1 MENKLSIF
9 LVEDDPFACKE
20 IINLVDNS
28 DDLVLIGVT
37 NNAVKAV
44 EEIRYKLPDAVILDI
59 ELHQGCGSGLDVL
72 KELKGLALSTPPYVL
87 VTTNNSSTMTYELAR
102 ELGADYILSKHQE
115 NYSEKYVIN
124 LLRMFASTIKNRSKY
139 AALADESDI
148 KSPEYYEKRITQRI
162 ITELNH
168 VGINPKNT
176 GYQYL
181 IKAILIMMK
190 ESTQNISTVVAKEFK
205 KTEVS
210 VERAMQN
217 AINRAWT
224 TANIEDLEK
233 YYTARIS
240 PEKGKPT
247 LTEFICYYSTKL
259 KNEY

>member
-9 LVEDDPFACKE
+9 LVEDDPIACKE
-20 IINLVDNS
+20 IINIVDNS
-28 DDLVLIGVT
+28 EDLILIGVT

-59 ELHQGCGSGLDVL
+59 ELHQGSGSGLDVL
-72 KELKGLALSTPPYVL
+72 KELKDLALSSPPYVL
-87 VTTNNSSTMTYELAR
+87 VTTNNSSAITYDLAR
-102 ELGADYILSKHQE
+102 DLGADYILSKHQE
-115 NYSEKYVIN
+115 NYSEQYAIN
-124 LLRMFASTIKNRSKY
+124 LLKMFKSTIKNRAKNVN
-139 AALADESDI
+139 LADTANI
-148 KSPEYYEKRITQRI
+148 RSPEYYEKRITQRI

-168 VGINPKNT
+168 VGINPKNN

-181 IKAILIMMK
+181 IKAILITIK
-190 ESTQNISTVVAKEFK
+190 EPTQNINAVIAQEFN

-217 AINRAWT
+217 AISRAWT
-224 TANIEDLEK
+224 KENIEDLAK

-240 PEKGKPT
+240 PDRGKPT
-247 LTEFICYYSTKL
+247 LTEFICYYATKL